1 MYCSKCG
8 KELNDDA
15 TFCPACGTPCSP
27 KSESPAG
34 TGISNPQVQSGATN
48 VPTDSKPRKKKSTI
62 FKIVIPVMAVIL
74 ILVALPF
81 VFPEL
86 IPAITSKVFDDKDA
100 VINESSGTENNED
113 SEVVKK
119 ESSDA
124 AINESSETVETTS
137 VSYDELLA
145 NLDEAYTAVETA
157 VTQESNTDTA
167 NSDEY
172 MKQII
177 IIWSELQQT
186 LGNLQAQSTSLAEN
200 DAKLQDAVLS
210 YYSFASCYAKVVL
223 DYYDFFERY
232 IDSETFLYRPNI
244 FDTNRTHQEN
254 YDAMKNW
261 YELTKN
267 EYAGFEY
274 PSFVEAYWKEYDNI
288 LDLNQAIM
296 TKYAL
301 AINLKDPLR
310 LNSCQ
315 YLFERYNTV
324 RKKWFDDVVNSSGH
338 MSRSYGDDSSY
349 TYSKDLYAE
358 IQNYIGMSEKEK
370 EAYVFKNNQSDAL
383 FCQKEWVD
391 TIYPSLYNAY
401 DSFVILNLATY
412 GGQRKIDIEV
422 EIPGFTQKY
431 RQSYTITSTAK
442 QLFIKPPLLTGD
454 LDLTSAKTA
463 QINITLYEQNGTQI
477 TTDSIPITIKS
488 INDVEWSSSDFG
500 IFTQDNILCFLTP
513 ESSGIASLKRSA
525 IDEITKMTGGKM
537 ESFVGYQEAGYNH
550 YTITYLQA
558 AALMRA
564 MYNTGVRYNKDG
576 FSVSG
581 SHQHVLLPDQVLE
594 QRSGLCIETSLV
606 IASALQSAG
615 MHAFLIFPP
624 GHAKVAVEVWNS
636 GTGAGEYFLIETTAL
651 SDDWING
658 TDFEEYAAALQ
669 KGELDAENSSCIE
682 YLNRTQW
689 TEYLKTV
696 EYVIDCNDSRI
707 LGMTPFSN

>member
-1 MYCSKCG
+1 MFCLKCG
-8 KELNDDA
+8 KELNDTSA
-15 TFCPACGTPCSP
+15 FCPICGTPCSP
-27 KSESPAG
+27 KAEAPAG
-34 TGISNPQVQSGATN
+34 TGISNPQMQSGATS
-48 VPTDSKPRKKKSTI
+48 VPADSKPRKKKSAI
-62 FKIVIPVMAVIL
+62 FKIVIPVTAVIL
-74 ILVALPF
+74 VLVALPF

-86 IPAITSKVFDDKDA
+86 IPAITSKVFGDKDT
-100 VINESSGTENNED
+100 VISESSEATIKD
-113 SEVVKK
+113 SSEVVNNKNG
-119 ESSDA
+119 EA
-124 AINESSETVETTS
+124 VEPSS
-137 VSYDELLA
+137 VSYDDLLA
-145 NLDEAYTAVETA
+145 NLEEAYTAVET
-157 VTQESNTDTA
+157 VRTQESNTDTG
-167 NSDEY
+167 NSDED

-186 LGNLQAQSTSLAEN
+186 LGNLQAQSTSFAEN

-223 DYYDFFERY
+223 DYYVFFERY

-267 EYAGFEY
+267 EYASFEY

-296 TKYAL
+296 TKYAW

-310 LNSCQ
+310 LSSCQ

-324 RKKWFDDVVNSSGH
+324 RKKWFDDVVKSSGN
-338 MSRSYGDDSSY
+338 MSRSYGDDKSY
-349 TYSKDLYAE
+349 ICCVNLYTE
-358 IQNYIGMSEKEK
+358 IQNYIELSEKEK
-370 EAYVFKNNQSDAL
+370 EAYVFKNNKSDAV
-383 FCQKEWVD
+383 FWQIGWVD

-401 DSFVILNLATY
+401 DSFVILNLATF
-412 GGQRKIDIEV
+412 GGQRNIVIEV

-442 QLFIKPPLLTGD
+442 QLFIKPPLLTGN

-463 QINITLYEQNGTQI
+463 QINMTIYEQNGTQI
-477 TTDSIPITIKS
+477 ATYSQPVTIKS
-488 INDVEWSSSDFG
+488 KNDVEWYSSDFG
-500 IFTQDNILCFLTP
+500 VFTKDNILCFLTP

-537 ESFVGYQEAGYNH
+537 ELLPGYQQVLSNRYAV
-550 YTITYLQA
+550 TYLQA

-564 MYNTGVRYNKDG
+564 MYNSGVRYCMDD

-581 SHQHVLLPDQVLE
+581 SQQHVLLPDQVLE
-594 QRSGLCIETSLV
+594 LRSGLCIETSLV

-624 GHAKVAVEVWNS
+624 GHALVAVEVWNS

-651 SDDWING
+651 SEDEMNG
-658 TDFEEYAAALQ
+658 TAFEEYAAALL
-669 KGELDAENSSCIE
+669 KGELDAENNSWIK
-682 YLNRTQW
+682 YMNNAQW
-689 TEYLKTV
+689 AEYLKTV
-696 EYVIDCNDSRI
+696 QYVIDCDDSRI